1 MRYIF
6 APDQIRK
13 MANTKGFMI
22 SRANFYH
29 SIRNPVYRGKIVV
42 KAYKDEDELWVD
54 GVHEALI
61 SEGLFQHVQD
71 ILQGRRLILRLQ
83 GVKLHECL
91 PLKGLLKCAMCERNL
106 TGSAF
111 KGRNGLYYYYHA
123 QNSYGCGCRYKADLL
138 NEEMED
144 FIEDFVPKKGMGEL
158 YHEVAMDVYKKI

>member
-1 MRYIF
+1 
-6 APDQIRK
+6 

-29 SIRNPVYRGKIVV
+29 SIWNPVYCGKIVV

-91 PLKGLLKCAMCERNL
+91 PLK
-106 TGSAF
+106 
-111 KGRNGLYYYYHA
+111 
-123 QNSYGCGCRYKADLL
+123 
-138 NEEMED
+138 D
-144 FIEDFVPKKGMGEL
+144 F
-158 YHEVAMDVYKKI
+158 